1 MDDKREIGK
10 KIWELFSKNYTYS
23 EIAKEL
29 GVSKSVV
36 SNVINYCSPPKEQ
49 TEQNIKE
56 LKETYQRVVEQ
67 IELKNRKIQQK
78 LLIEFSLTTSILVFF
93 SVLFIF
99 LLTLKFNIFNILNL
113 QGYKLVITILVITIL
128 AGAISF
134 FIAKFINKKD
144 LEDLK
149 NEV

>member
-1 MDDKREIGK
+1 MQDKREIGK

-23 EIAKEL
+23 EIAREL

-36 SNVINYCSPPKEQ
+36 SNVINYCSPQKEE

-56 LKETYQRVVEQ
+56 LKKTYQRVVEQ

-78 LLIEFSLTTSILVFF
+78 LLEKFSFTASILVSFF
-93 SVLFIF
+93 VLFVF
-99 LLTLKFNIFNILNL
+99 LLTQKFNILSL
-113 QGYKLVITILVITIL
+113 KSYKLIITILVITIL
-128 AGAISF
+128 AGTISF
-134 FIAKFINKKD
+134 FIAKMLNKED

>member
-1 MDDKREIGK
+1 MQDKREIGK
-10 KIWELFSKNYTYS
+10 KIWELFSKNYSYG

-36 SNVINYCSPPKEQ
+36 SNVINYCSPPSEE
-49 TEQNIKE
+49 TEQNVKE
-56 LKETYQRVVEQ
+56 LKKTYSRIVEQ
-67 IELKNRKIQQK
+67 IESKNKKTQEK
-78 LLIEFSLTTSILVFF
+78 LLTEFSLTTSILVFF

-113 QGYKLVITILVITIL
+113 KGYKLIITILVITIL

-149 NEV
+149 NEI